1 MYKRHKTFPIPEPFD
16 LSYSEVKVEVKNE
29 SNPDMPLIKKDKVCN
44 NTPQAICKNG
54 KYNPKELSD
63 SLRNGIP
70 LPDTSSAL
78 NDSQTNASIHSSHSK
93 LAEEFN
99 HANRF
104 GDIEDLVKAKTTAE

>member
-16 LSYSEVKVEVKNE
+16 LSYSDVKVEVKNDA
-29 SNPDMPLIKKDKVCN
+29 NPEMPFIKTDKVCN

-70 LPDTSSAL
+70 LPDTGAA
-78 NDSQTNASIHSSHSK
+78 TVKSK
-93 LAEEFN
+93 FLLSFCGF
-99 HANRF
+99 F
-104 GDIEDLVKAKTTAE
+104 G